1 MAISMLEYSKLILEQ
16 VGFDATL
23 FRKELHKALKRLIS
37 HDQEELL
44 CWCVARY
51 SYP

>member
-23 FRKELHKALKRLIS
+23 FRKELQKALRRLITPE
-37 HDQEELL
+37 QEELL

-51 SYP
+51 AYP